1 MDPDGRRFL
10 FTTIEDCL
18 DFHLPGA
25 SFTKEEFLCLF
36 AEGLDVDLLARS
48 LLTYEEVI
56 GDEITSCL
64 GLFNDKSHGSIWCAS
79 LHIYISQRGFSCIR
93 V

>member
-1 MDPDGRRFL
+1 MYPDGRRFL
-10 FTTIEDCL
+10 LATIENGL
-18 DFHLPGA
+18 DFLLPGA

-48 LLTYEEVI
+48 LLAYEEVI
-56 GDEITSCL
+56 GGEITSCL
-64 GLFNDKSHGSIWCAS
+64 GLFNDKSHGNIWCTS
-79 LHIYISQRGFSCIR
+79 LHIYISQGGFSCIW